1 MLGRMLAILLMVFLL
16 FPGAISFTPIAF
28 AEEANVSVQ
37 SGLQPYTRPGLVV
50 QPGGNVEIS
59 NFEIDDSQLMAG
71 NLTLQFNLEKDEW
84 QSVYDSLKSVN
95 NFPYVEIHFVP
106 PENAK
111 SYYAVRSGTNPDDS
125 AVAGMDDIPE
135 EMWCPI
141 EVLADASAIEF
152 AGVRQNDGKV
162 YMQPIDE
169 GHSIL
174 LAWKDAEG
182 NLIDLAPEEDAV
194 CYVEY
199 MNVFVHHQSTVMVE
213 VQDKT
218 LIQRENIVLN
228 ATNLSDKYFVSE
240 AVFEK
245 KAVRYCMDADEI
257 RKQADNGQILPNLVT
272 HVQLPKGAKITSK
285 SGEIPPKELHDG
297 KVRFELKLDALAE
310 ARGFARS
317 GIEFEFINAAG
328 DTEKSAFFVEA
339 ESFSNAQTWM
349 DIYWEPAD
357 AVRVDIGEDF
367 GGQYGVKVEELED
380 GHAHC
385 SFTKN
390 KSKNFDKVLID
401 EEGEAP
407 LTLRPPEIPGEKIVG
422 YRMNQSAG
430 AQIFYDPV
438 LAKEQDGFVRD
449 DPITY
454 FADTG
459 ENGVPMTNAVTLVC
473 TPILQGNKIRY
484 NVYYPATYGDGPN
497 CAAYL
502 LVDWVNAEGE
512 TVSREYV
519 YYTIEERTK
528 PLGNMG
534 VGKDKIGKKQVEEP
548 TILVEDAQI
557 LYEVPMQE
565 KTSGQANVGAQYI
578 LLDMADAQ
586 GNIVE
591 PEEVVEVLLPYPE
604 GMDYTDS
611 ANYTFTLQHYENEQ
625 DETGE
630 SVRVTPTEN
639 GLLFATKSFSP
650 FLLIWGPE
658 DEEIEPEAPQGDTDS
673 AFVEPPYYP
682 DYEDETQEPSSAEE
696 ATPELR
702 YVMCNRLNLRAGP
715 GTDHASMGLLPR
727 GTSMTV
733 LSEEN
738 GWASVVLADGRQGF
752 VSTAYLFG
760 GTWPQEAVTIAR
772 NLNVRSGPGTE
783 FDRIDLLP
791 RGSAVTITGIESDFC
806 EIAWENGKA
815 YVSVHYLA
823 FDNAL

>member
-1 MLGRMLAILLMVFLL
+1 MHRRILAVLLTVCLLGFGTLAFV
-16 FPGAISFTPIAF
+16 PHVH
-28 AEEANVSVQ
+28 AEEMQQGVENL
-37 SGLQPYTRPGLVV
+37 GIQPYTRGEVK
-50 QPGGNVEIS
+50 IS
-59 NFEIDDSQLMAG
+59 VGRGVDLPNMEIDTSESAIG
-71 NLTLQFNLEKDEW
+71 NLTFRFRLTKEEW
-84 QSVYDSLKSVN
+84 QNVFDSLPSFDSSAFIEVG
-95 NFPYVEIHFVP
+95 FVP
-106 PENAK
+106 PEG
-111 SYYAVRSGTNPDDS
+111 AVSFFSVTTDAYPDPSLAAGIEEMPDEEWWPIDSGICGRPVQFGDVKQDGNKLYMRPYDDS
-125 AVAGMDDIPE
+125 YGI
-135 EMWCPI
+135 
-141 EVLADASAIEF
+141 
-152 AGVRQNDGKV
+152 GV
-162 YMQPIDE
+162 
-169 GHSIL
+169 
-174 LAWKDAEG
+174 AWKDAEG
-182 NLIDLAPEEDAV
+182 NLIDLAPEEEKV
-194 CYVEY
+194 CYMEY
-199 MNVFVHHQSTVMVE
+199 LNVFVRHEEQVLVP
-213 VQDKT
+213 VQDEVS
-218 LIQRENIVLN
+218 LPESFFELN
-228 ATNLSDKYFVSE
+228 PGNLPEEYFVS
-240 AVFEK
+240 APQYSGRRVMYFF
-245 KAVRYCMDADEI
+245 DADAIQKRLDSGE
-257 RKQADNGQILPNLVT
+257 KAADLI
-272 HVQLPKGAKITSK
+272 VQLRPRDGATIESVSGAGKLLPEGYVEFAFPLAENGVANSGTWTAEITVRWKRADGTKITS
-285 SGEIPPKELHDG
+285 SLQI
-297 KVRFELKLDALAE
+297 VQQ
-310 ARGFARS
+310 
-317 GIEFEFINAAG
+317 
-328 DTEKSAFFVEA
+328 FVT
-339 ESFSNAQTWM
+339 SKKWM
-349 DIYWEPAD
+349 DIYWQPA
-357 AVRVDIGEDF
+357 ASERIVVKEDF
-367 GGQYGVKVEELED
+367 TGKNGVKVEVPED

-385 SFTKN
+385 TFPKN
-390 KSKNFDKVLID
+390 NAHNFEKVIIDSK
-401 EEGEAP
+401 GEAP
-407 LTLRPPEIPGEKIVG
+407 LYLLPPEISGEEIVG

-430 AQIFYDPV
+430 AKIFYDPV
-438 LAKEQDGFVRD
+438 LAKEQDGFVRN

-459 ENGVPMTNAVTLVC
+459 ENGVSMKNAVTLVR

-497 CAAYL
+497 RAAYL

-696 ATPELR
+696 ATPGLR